1 MITLVDG
8 WRTWWRQWS
17 TWLTTIGAAIVTAS
31 PDLAQA
37 WRDLPPEL
45 QAAVPA
51 EWVKYIGVLLVV
63 SSVPAKMIRQHAL
76 YEQVNGPAE
85 TPPEPQPAATP
96 PTRKRGRPRKPEG
109 A

>member
-37 WRDLPPEL
+37 WRDLPPEF
-45 QAAVPA
+45 QSAIPA
-51 EWVKYIGVLLVV
+51 EWIKYIGVLIVV
-63 SSVPAKMIRQHAL
+63 SSVPAKLVRQRAL
-76 YEQVNGPAE
+76 YEHVN
-85 TPPEPQPAATP
+85 PPEEVAPAQQPAP
-96 PTRKRGRPRKPEG
+96 KKRGRPRKTTEV
-109 A
+109 